1 VSDTGR
7 GMTKAVMA
15 RIFAPFFTT
24 RRTGNGLG
32 LATGCEIVR
41 EHGGAI
47 DVRSTPGLGSCFEVW
62 LPCSSA
68 SDQLTPEY
76 SAAMRHLG
84 HGETVLVIDDDRDRL
99 LREEEML
106 AALGYE
112 PVGFANPDNALAA
125 CRTAPQRFDAFL
137 VGYLLSTASAL
148 ALAAALHEIAPDRPI
163 LLATASS
170 GEIGANAL
178 IAAGISEI
186 VRWPLVASEMAATLT
201 QCFASPSQRSAN
213 SKTQIRSSEIS
224 A

>member
-24 RRTGNGLG
+24 RLTGNGLG
-32 LATGCEIVR
+32 LATACEIVR

-47 DVRSTPGLGSCFEVW
+47 DVRSTPGTGSYFDVW

-68 SDQLTPEY
+68 SDQLTREY
-76 SAAMRHLG
+76 TAAMPHLG
-84 HGETVLVIDDDRDRL
+84 HGETVLVIDDDRDQL

-112 PVGFANPDNALAA
+112 PVGFASPGNALAA

-137 VGYLLSTASAL
+137 VGHLLPAASAL
-148 ALAAALHEIAPDRPI
+148 ALASALHEIAPDRPI

-170 GEIGANAL
+170 SEIGANAL
-178 IAAGISEI
+178 ITAGISEI

-201 QCFASPSQRSAN
+201 ECFAAPSKRSAN
-213 SKTQIRSSEIS
+213 YDSNANPQL
-224 A
+224 